1 MRYRSILVF
10 TPLIICLIIGI
21 FLWRG
26 LQLDPRELPSALLD
40 KPLPAFALPD
50 LLNPQQWVTHSDFAG
65 SYSLLNVWASWC
77 YACRVE
83 HPWLMQLA
91 GEGQIPIYGLNYKDE
106 PEDALAWLQQWGNPY
121 RRVAADLAGK
131 LAIDLG
137 VYGAP
142 ETFLIDADGIIRYR
156 HVGVLTQEVWQSEF
170 LPRMGS

>member
-10 TPLIICLIIGI
+10 IPLIICLIIGI

-26 LQLDPRELPSALLD
+26 LQLDPRELPSVLLD
-40 KPLPAFALPD
+40 KPVPTFVLPD
-50 LLNPQQWVTHSDFAG
+50 LLNPQQQIDQSDFSG
-65 SYSLLNVWASWC
+65 QYSLLNVWASWC

-91 GEGQIPIYGLNYKDE
+91 SDRQIPIYGLNYKDE

-121 RRVAADLAGK
+121 TRIAADQAGK

-142 ETFLIDADGIIRYR
+142 ETFLINADGIIRYR
-156 HVGVLTQEVWQSEF
+156 HVGVLTRDVWQTEF
-170 LPRMGS
+170 LPRMDS